1 MLQSIPADLAAP
13 GPIAFAK
20 HIVEAATLNQ
30 DQRAPVA
37 LIAKEMQVAW
47 EKQGKPRHM
56 DPLGNSMRMLLL
68 GGGGCGKS
76 RIVNLVITALFL

>member
-1 MLQSIPADLAAP
+1 MFTQEAAELLQNIPADFAAS

-47 EKQGKPRHM
+47 EEQCKPQHM
-56 DPLGNSMRMLLL
+56 DPLGKIL
-68 GGGGCGKS
+68 
-76 RIVNLVITALFL
+76 